1 MDDILVYG
9 HDLDEHDAC
18 LTAVIRRIDASGLK
32 LNPNK
37 CVLRQ
42 SEQATFDTSSLRMVS
57 SQTQLGSKRY
67 SNCPRQTT

>member
-9 HDLDEHDAC
+9 HDLEEHDAC

-42 SEQATFDTSSLRMVS
+42 SER
-57 SQTQLGSKRY
+57 RY
-67 SNCPRQTT
+67 F